1 MKKTLIAVPVTTGTM
16 PQIDPA
22 QVPDFVMTD
31 LAQTI
36 YEEML
41 KAKTE
46 APASH

>member
-1 MKKTLIAVPVTTGTM
+1 MKEMIAVPVSTGT
-16 PQIDPA
+16 PAQLDPA
-22 QVPDFVMTD
+22 QVPEFVWTD

-46 APASH
+46 ATASR

>member
-1 MKKTLIAVPVTTGTM
+1 MKAMIAVPVTTGTM

-41 KAKTE
+41 KAKMK